1 MAETVLLTTLR
12 DYRRQLEEHL
22 TALRD
27 RHEHLERAWV
37 RLRDVY
43 EGEGAQ
49 VFAEAFDT
57 AAARLADYT
66 SSGAQIAR
74 QLETKIEELRQFEA
88 AGGTEI

>member
-1 MAETVLLTTLR
+1 MAETLLLTTLR
-12 DYRRQLEEHL
+12 DYRRQLDEHL

-27 RHEHLERAWV
+27 RHEHLEQAWV
-37 RLRDVY
+37 RLRDIY

-49 VFAEAFDT
+49 MFAEAFDM

-74 QLETKIEELRQFEA
+74 QLEVKIEELRQFES
-88 AGGTEI
+88 AGGTGI